1 MNTTWGHKTVQDV
14 RVQDRDGVL
23 AKAKGQTTDSAQC
36 SSLES
41 LGQGSA
47 QKNLTG
53 VGDSQWQ
60 AREAE
65 WEGIT
70 EAERKRL
77 RLCHPTSRLGHSVIS
92 PCLSMSQK

>member
-47 QKNLTG
+47 QKI
-53 VGDSQWQ
+53 S
-60 AREAE
+60 REL
-65 WEGIT
+65 GIVSGRL
-70 EAERKRL
+70 ERRSG
-77 RLCHPTSRLGHSVIS
+77 RG
-92 PCLSMSQK
+92 